1 MKSMK
6 MKYRWPQNHKQKLLI
21 NFTKS
26 YSMGLIS
33 NITIKNIK
41 GFSDRDNSIGVTIK
55 SGKINILVAPNG
67 YGKSSITAAFK
78 SLTNSKIKVEKED
91 IYKENEQLESSLS
104 ITEDGNIYTADQN
117 KNELA
122 NHFKVAVVN
131 SRLVAKATGKNMGTF
146 HSVQGHL
153 GINDFE
159 ITHKIPTNHVILYS
173 IQNIRSTFGK
183 NGKVLPNISS
193 LLVNN
198 AFLSQ
203 LDDIYSDLDKQSA
216 KKRQDNINEI
226 IQIINEL
233 HGTVENII
241 NNFNVRSL
249 DKLKQDSSYNNVVE
263 LIKKYIDDTTEPE
276 LFLYFYQIQK
286 IYLDGKKRVKAKVQ
300 RAKYELFKQA
310 FDNNLAII
318 GKTWKDIHTM
328 EHKGSLVI
336 KMPNATNI
344 SYGQRDVLTL
354 SIELLKIKSEIKEG
368 CKLILIIDE
377 VFDYLDPVNMTI
389 VQYYFSQ
396 LVEEYRHRCTLY
408 PIIMTHL
415 SPIFFNNYTFSPKKM
430 NIVYLPK
437 DHINPNA
444 NVKQLLA
451 KREEET
457 IKDDVAKF
465 LLHYNEGEINKRE
478 QFRQLRLAETWGEG
492 TTFLEHLINEMNK
505 YLRKDVDYDPYSVCI
520 ALRIK
525 IEKIV
530 YEKLPTEEQKEK
542 FIQTHKTKAKL
553 EFAENILGELPDI
566 YFILGIIYN
575 EAGHLKDE
583 NSEKPIVYRLNNIII
598 QKMIGEIFEYKG
610 EDLTI
615 DSIH

>member
-1 MKSMK
+1 
-6 MKYRWPQNHKQKLLI
+6 
-21 NFTKS
+21 
-26 YSMGLIS
+26 MGLIS

-41 GFSDRDNSIGVTIK
+41 GFSDKDNSIDVDIK

-78 SLTNSKIKVEKED
+78 SLTNSRIKVEKED
-91 IYKENEQLESSLS
+91 IHKENEQLDSALS
-104 ITEDGNIYTADQN
+104 ITEDTITYTANKN

-131 SRLVAKATGKNMGTF
+131 SRLVAKATGRNMGAF

-159 ITHKIPTNHVILYS
+159 IIHKIPTNCTILYDPKS
-173 IQNIRSTFGK
+173 LKNDFGK
-183 NGKVLPNISS
+183 NGKILPNISS
-193 LLVNN
+193 LLRDN

-216 KKRQDNINEI
+216 KMRQENINGI
-226 IQIINEL
+226 IQIINAL
-233 HGTVENII
+233 NGTIENIKA
-241 NNFNVRSL
+241 NFEEKSL
-249 DKLKQDSSYNNVVE
+249 SELNKDSSYRNIVE
-263 LIKKYIDDTTEPE
+263 LINRHKNIKGLE

-286 IYLDGKKRVKAKVQ
+286 IYLSDKPMVKAKVQ
-300 RAKYELFKQA
+300 RAKYELFKQS

-318 GKTWKDIHTM
+318 GKTWKNIHTM
-328 EHKGSLVI
+328 EHNRSLVI

-354 SIELLKIKSEIKEG
+354 SIELLKIKSEIKDG

-396 LVEEYRHRCTLY
+396 LVEEYRQKCILY

-415 SPIFFNNYTFSPKKM
+415 SPDYFNNYTFSPRRM
-430 NIVYLPK
+430 NIVYLQK
-437 DHINPNA
+437 DYIQPNV
-444 NVKQLLA
+444 NIKRLLV

-457 IKDDVAKF
+457 IKDDIAKF
-465 LLHYNEGEINKRE
+465 LLHYNKGEINQRA
-478 QFRQLRLAETWGEG
+478 QFRNLGLAETWGEG
-492 TTFLEHLINEMNK
+492 TTFLKHLINEMNK
-505 YLRKDVDYDPYSVCI
+505 YLRKEADYDPYSVCI

-530 YEKLPTEEQKEK
+530 YEKLPTEDQKKE

-575 EAGHLKDE
+575 DTGHLKDE
-583 NSEKPIVYRLNNIII
+583 NSEKPVVYRLNNLII
-598 QKMIGEIFEYKG
+598 QNMISEIFEYQG
-610 EDLTI
+610 VGLTI

>member
-1 MKSMK
+1 
-6 MKYRWPQNHKQKLLI
+6 
-21 NFTKS
+21 
-26 YSMGLIS
+26 MGVIS
-33 NITIKNIK
+33 NITVKNIK
-41 GFSDRDNSIGVTIK
+41 GFSDRDNSIDVSIK

-78 SLTNSKIKVEKED
+78 SLTSSKIKVEKEN
-91 IYKENEQLESSLS
+91 IYEENEQLDSALS
-104 ITEDGNIYTADQN
+104 IIEDTITYTADKN

-122 NHFKVAVVN
+122 NHFKVAVIN
-131 SRLVAKATGKNMGTF
+131 SRLIAKATGKNMGNF

-159 ITHKIPTNHVILYS
+159 IIHKIPTNCTILYEPKS
-173 IQNIRSTFGK
+173 LKNDFGK
-183 NGKVLPNISS
+183 NGKILPNIS
-193 LLVNN
+193 LLLRNN

-216 KKRQDNINEI
+216 KIRQDNINEI
-226 IQIINEL
+226 IEIINGL
-233 HGTVENII
+233 NGTVENITNGLNEI
-241 NNFNVRSL
+241 ALN
-249 DKLKQDSSYNNVVE
+249 KIKQDITYKKVVE
-263 LIKKYIDDTTEPE
+263 LIKNYIDDTTELK

-286 IYLDGKKRVKAKVQ
+286 IYLSEKEMVKAKVK
-300 RAKYELFKQA
+300 RAKYELFKQS
-310 FDNNLAII
+310 FDHNLSII
-318 GKTWKDIHTM
+318 GKTWRDIHTI

-336 KMPNATNI
+336 KMPTATNI

-354 SIELLKIKSEIKEG
+354 SIELLKIKSEIKDG

-396 LVEEYRHRCTLY
+396 LVKEYKDKCTLY

-415 SPIFFNNYTFSPKKM
+415 SPVFFNNYTFSPKRM
-430 NIVYLPK
+430 NIVYLQK
-437 DHINPNA
+437 DYIQPNA
-444 NVKQLLA
+444 NVKKLLA

-457 IKDDVAKF
+457 IKDDVSKF
-465 LLHYNEGEINKRE
+465 LLHYNEGEINQRE
-478 QFRQLRLAETWGEG
+478 QFKQLRLAETWGEG
-492 TTFLEHLINEMNK
+492 TTFLEHLVNEMNK

-530 YEKLPTEEQKEK
+530 YEQLPTNEKKEE
-542 FIQTHKTKAKL
+542 FIQTHMTKEKL
-553 EFAENILGELPDI
+553 EFAESILGELPDT
-566 YFILGIIYN
+566 YFILGVIYN
-575 EAGHLKDE
+575 DAGHLKDE
-583 NSEKPIVYRLNNIII
+583 NSEKPIIYRLNNIII
-598 QKMIGEIFEYKG
+598 QDMISEIFEYQG
-610 EDLTI
+610 VDLTI

>member
-1 MKSMK
+1 MNNWK
-6 MKYRWPQNHKQKLLI
+6 P
-21 NFTKS
+21 
-26 YSMGLIS
+26 
-33 NITIKNIK
+33 
-41 GFSDRDNSIGVTIK
+41 
-55 SGKINILVAPNG
+55 
-67 YGKSSITAAFK
+67 
-78 SLTNSKIKVEKED
+78 
-91 IYKENEQLESSLS
+91 LS

-117 KNELA
+117 KNEFA
-122 NHFKVAVVN
+122 NHFKVAVIN

-159 ITHKIPTNHVILYS
+159 IKHKIPTNCDISYS
-173 IQNIRSTFGK
+173 IKNIRSTFGK

-193 LLVNN
+193 LLENN

-203 LDDIYSDLDKQSA
+203 LDDIYPDLDMQSA

-226 IQIINEL
+226 IKNINEL
-233 HGTVENII
+233 HGTEENII
-241 NNFNVRSL
+241 NNFNVTFL
-249 DKLKQDSSYNNVVE
+249 DKLKQDPSYNNVVE
-263 LIKKYIDDTTEPE
+263 LINKYIDDTTELE

-286 IYLDGKKRVKAKVQ
+286 IYLGDKTKVKTKVQ
-300 RAKYELFKQA
+300 RAKYELFRQA

-368 CKLILIIDE
+368 CKFILIIDE

-396 LVEEYRHRCTLY
+396 LVNELKGKCTLY
-408 PIIMTHL
+408 PILMTHL
-415 SPIFFNNYTFSPKKM
+415 SPDYFNNYTFSSKRM
-430 NIVYLPK
+430 NIIYLQK
-437 DHINPNA
+437 DYIQPNA
-444 NVKQLLA
+444 KVKKLLS
-451 KREEET
+451 KRKEDT
-457 IKDDVAKF
+457 IADDVSKF
-465 LLHYNEGEINKRE
+465 LLHYNEGEINQRENFKR
-478 QFRQLRLAETWGEG
+478 LKLAETWGEG
-492 TTFLEHLINEMNK
+492 TTFLKHLINEMNK
-505 YLRKDVDYDPYSVCI
+505 YLRKDADYDPYSVCI

-530 YEKLPTEEQKEK
+530 YERLPTEDEK
-542 FIQTHKTKAKL
+542 REFIETRGTKLKL
-553 EFAENILGELPDI
+553 EFAEKILGELPDI
-566 YFILGIIYN
+566 YFILGVIYN
-575 EAGHLKDE
+575 DAGHLKDE
-583 NSEKPIVYRLNNIII
+583 NSEKPVVYRLKNLIILD
-598 QKMIGEIFEYKG
+598 MINEIFEYQG
-610 EDLTI
+610 VDLTI

>member
-1 MKSMK
+1 
-6 MKYRWPQNHKQKLLI
+6 
-21 NFTKS
+21 
-26 YSMGLIS
+26 MGLIS
-33 NITIKNIK
+33 KITVKNIK
-41 GFSDRDNSIGVTIK
+41 GFSDRDNSIDVDIK

-78 SLTNSKIKVEKED
+78 SLTKTKIKVEKED
-91 IYKENEQLESSLS
+91 IYKENEQLETSLS

-117 KNELA
+117 KNEFA
-122 NHFKVAVVN
+122 NHFKVAVIN

-159 ITHKIPTNHVILYS
+159 IKHKIPTNCDISYS
-173 IQNIRSTFGK
+173 IKNIRSTFGK

-193 LLVNN
+193 LLENN
-198 AFLSQ
+198 AL
-203 LDDIYSDLDKQSA
+203 LTKLYDIYPDLDMQSA

-226 IQIINEL
+226 IKNINEL
-233 HGTVENII
+233 HGTEENII
-241 NNFNVRSL
+241 NNFNVTFL
-249 DKLKQDSSYNNVVE
+249 DKLKQDPSYNNVVE
-263 LIKKYIDDTTEPE
+263 LINKYIDDTTELE

-286 IYLDGKKRVKAKVQ
+286 IYLGDKTKVKTKVQ
-300 RAKYELFKQA
+300 RAKYELFRQA

-368 CKLILIIDE
+368 CKFILIIDE

-396 LVEEYRHRCTLY
+396 LVNELKGKCTLY
-408 PIIMTHL
+408 PILMTHL
-415 SPIFFNNYTFSPKKM
+415 SPDYFNNYTFSSKRM
-430 NIVYLPK
+430 NIIYLQK
-437 DHINPNA
+437 DYIQPNA
-444 NVKQLLA
+444 KVKKLLS
-451 KREEET
+451 KRKEDT
-457 IKDDVAKF
+457 IADDVSKF
-465 LLHYNEGEINKRE
+465 LLHYNEGEINQRENFKR
-478 QFRQLRLAETWGEG
+478 LKLAETWGEG
-492 TTFLEHLINEMNK
+492 TTFLKHLINEMNK
-505 YLRKDVDYDPYSVCI
+505 YLRKDADYDPYSVCI

-530 YEKLPTEEQKEK
+530 YERLPTEDEK
-542 FIQTHKTKAKL
+542 REFIETRGTKLKL
-553 EFAENILGELPDI
+553 EFAEKILGELPDI
-566 YFILGIIYN
+566 YFILGVIYN
-575 EAGHLKDE
+575 DAGHLKDE
-583 NSEKPIVYRLNNIII
+583 NSEKPVVYRLKNLIILD
-598 QKMIGEIFEYKG
+598 MINEIFEYQG
-610 EDLTI
+610 VDLTI

>member
-1 MKSMK
+1 
-6 MKYRWPQNHKQKLLI
+6 
-21 NFTKS
+21 
-26 YSMGLIS
+26 MGLIS

-41 GFSDRDNSIGVTIK
+41 GFSDKDNSIDVDIK

-78 SLTNSKIKVEKED
+78 SLTNSRIKVEKND
-91 IYKENEQLESSLS
+91 IHKENEQLDSALS
-104 ITEDGNIYTADQN
+104 ITEDTITYTADKN

-131 SRLVAKATGKNMGTF
+131 SRLVAKATSRNMGAF

-159 ITHKIPTNHVILYS
+159 IIHKIPTNCTILYEPKS
-173 IQNIRSTFGK
+173 LKNDFGK
-183 NGKVLPNISS
+183 NGKILPNISS
-193 LLVNN
+193 LLRDN

-216 KKRQDNINEI
+216 KMRQENINGI
-226 IQIINEL
+226 IQIINAL
-233 HGTVENII
+233 NGTIENIKA
-241 NNFNVRSL
+241 NFEEKSL
-249 DKLKQDSSYNNVVE
+249 SELNKDSSYRNIVE
-263 LIKKYIDDTTEPE
+263 LINRHKNIKGLE

-286 IYLDGKKRVKAKVQ
+286 IYLSDKPMVKAKVQ
-300 RAKYELFKQA
+300 RAKYELFKQS

-318 GKTWKDIHTM
+318 GKTWRNIHTM
-328 EHKGSLVI
+328 EHNGSLVI

-396 LVEEYRHRCTLY
+396 LANEYEKRCTLY

-415 SPIFFNNYTFSPKKM
+415 SPTFFNNYTFSPKRM
-430 NIVYLPK
+430 NIIYLQK
-437 DHINPNA
+437 DYIQPNS
-444 NVKQLLA
+444 NVKKLLS
-451 KREEET
+451 KRVEKT
-457 IKDDVAKF
+457 IADDVSKF
-465 LLHYNEGEINKRE
+465 LLHYNEGEINQRE
-478 QFRQLRLAETWGEG
+478 NFKQLRLAETWGEG
-492 TTFLEHLINEMNK
+492 TTFLEHLINEINK
-505 YLRKDVDYDPYSVCI
+505 YLRKEADYDPYSVCI

-530 YEKLPTEEQKEK
+530 YEKLPTEDKKKE

-553 EFAENILGELPDI
+553 EFAENILGELLDI

-575 EAGHLKDE
+575 DAGHLKDE
-583 NSEKPIVYRLNNIII
+583 NSEKPVVYRLNNLII
-598 QKMIGEIFEYKG
+598 QNMISEIFEYQG
-610 EDLTI
+610 VDLTI

>member
-1 MKSMK
+1 
-6 MKYRWPQNHKQKLLI
+6 
-21 NFTKS
+21 
-26 YSMGLIS
+26 MGLIS

-41 GFSDRDNSIGVTIK
+41 GFSDKDNSIDVDIK

-78 SLTNSKIKVEKED
+78 SLTNSRIKVEKKD
-91 IYKENEQLESSLS
+91 IHKENEQLDSALS
-104 ITEDGNIYTADQN
+104 ITEDTITYTADKN

-131 SRLVAKATGKNMGTF
+131 SRLVAKATGRNMGAF

-159 ITHKIPTNHVILYS
+159 IIHKIPTNCTILYDPKS
-173 IQNIRSTFGK
+173 LKNDFGK
-183 NGKVLPNISS
+183 NGKILPNISS
-193 LLVNN
+193 LLRDN

-203 LDDIYSDLDKQSA
+203 LDDIYPDLDKQSA
-216 KKRQDNINEI
+216 KMRQENINGI
-226 IQIINEL
+226 IQIINAL
-233 HGTVENII
+233 NGTVENIKA
-241 NNFNVRSL
+241 NFEEKSL
-249 DKLKQDSSYNNVVE
+249 SELNKDSSYRNIVE
-263 LIKKYIDDTTEPE
+263 LINRHKNIKGLE

-286 IYLDGKKRVKAKVQ
+286 IYLSDKPMVKAKVQ
-300 RAKYELFKQA
+300 RAKYELFKQS

-318 GKTWKDIHTM
+318 GKTWKNIHTM
-328 EHKGSLVI
+328 EHNSSLVI

-396 LVEEYRHRCTLY
+396 LANEYEKRCTLY

-415 SPIFFNNYTFSPKKM
+415 SPTFFNNYTFSPKRM
-430 NIVYLPK
+430 NIIYLQK
-437 DHINPNA
+437 DYIQPNS
-444 NVKQLLA
+444 NVKKLLS
-451 KREEET
+451 KRVEKT
-457 IKDDVAKF
+457 IADDVSKF
-465 LLHYNEGEINKRE
+465 LLHYNEGEINQRE
-478 QFRQLRLAETWGEG
+478 NFKQLRLAETWGEG
-492 TTFLEHLINEMNK
+492 TTFLEHLINEINK
-505 YLRKDVDYDPYSVCI
+505 YLRKEADYDPYSVCI

-530 YEKLPTEEQKEK
+530 YEKLPTEDKKKE

-575 EAGHLKDE
+575 DAGHLKDE
-583 NSEKPIVYRLNNIII
+583 NSEKPVVYRLNNLII
-598 QKMIGEIFEYKG
+598 QNMISEIFEYQG
-610 EDLTI
+610 VDLTI

>member
-1 MKSMK
+1 
-6 MKYRWPQNHKQKLLI
+6 
-21 NFTKS
+21 
-26 YSMGLIS
+26 MGLIS

-41 GFSDRDNSIGVTIK
+41 GFSDKDNSIDVDIK
-55 SGKINILVAPNG
+55 SGKINIFVAPNG

-78 SLTNSKIKVEKED
+78 SLTNSRIKVEKKD
-91 IYKENEQLESSLS
+91 IHKENEQLDSALS
-104 ITEDGNIYTADQN
+104 ITEDTITYTADKN

-131 SRLVAKATGKNMGTF
+131 SRLVAKATGRNMGAF

-159 ITHKIPTNHVILYS
+159 IIHKIPTNCTILYDPKS
-173 IQNIRSTFGK
+173 LKNDFGE
-183 NGKVLPNISS
+183 NGKILPNISS
-193 LLVNN
+193 LLRDN

-216 KKRQDNINEI
+216 KMRQENINGI
-226 IQIINEL
+226 IQIINAL
-233 HGTVENII
+233 NGTIENIKA
-241 NNFNVRSL
+241 NFEEKSL
-249 DKLKQDSSYNNVVE
+249 SELNKDSSYRNIVE
-263 LIKKYIDDTTEPE
+263 LINRHKNIKGLE

-286 IYLDGKKRVKAKVQ
+286 IYLSDKPMVKAKVQ
-300 RAKYELFKQA
+300 RAKYELFKQS

-318 GKTWKDIHTM
+318 GKTWKNIHTM
-328 EHKGSLVI
+328 EHNGSLVI

-354 SIELLKIKSEIKEG
+354 SIELLKIKSEIKDG

-396 LVEEYRHRCTLY
+396 LVEEYRQKCILY

-415 SPIFFNNYTFSPKKM
+415 SPDYFNNYTFSPRRM
-430 NIVYLPK
+430 NIVYLQK
-437 DHINPNA
+437 DYIQPNV
-444 NVKQLLA
+444 NIKRLLV

-457 IKDDVAKF
+457 IKDDIAKF
-465 LLHYNEGEINKRE
+465 LLHYNKGEINQRA
-478 QFRQLRLAETWGEG
+478 QFRNLGLAETWGEG

-505 YLRKDVDYDPYSVCI
+505 YLRKEANYDPYSVCI

-525 IEKIV
+525 IKKIV
-530 YEKLPTEEQKEK
+530 YEKLPTEDKKKE

-575 EAGHLKDE
+575 DAGHLKDE
-583 NSEKPIVYRLNNIII
+583 NSEKPVVYRLNNLII
-598 QKMIGEIFEYKG
+598 QNMISEIFEYQG
-610 EDLTI
+610 VGLTI

>member
-1 MKSMK
+1 
-6 MKYRWPQNHKQKLLI
+6 
-21 NFTKS
+21 
-26 YSMGLIS
+26 MGLIS

-41 GFSDRDNSIGVTIK
+41 GFSDKDNSIDVDIK

-78 SLTNSKIKVEKED
+78 SLTNSRIKVEKKD
-91 IYKENEQLESSLS
+91 IHKENEQLDSALS
-104 ITEDGNIYTADQN
+104 ITEDTITYTADKN

-131 SRLVAKATGKNMGTF
+131 SRLVAKATGRNMGAF

-159 ITHKIPTNHVILYS
+159 IIHKIPTNCTILYDPKS
-173 IQNIRSTFGK
+173 LKNDFGE
-183 NGKVLPNISS
+183 NGKILPNISS
-193 LLVNN
+193 LLRDN

-216 KKRQDNINEI
+216 KMRQENINGI
-226 IQIINEL
+226 IQIINAL
-233 HGTVENII
+233 NGTIENIKA
-241 NNFNVRSL
+241 NFEEKSL
-249 DKLKQDSSYNNVVE
+249 SELNKDSSYRNIVE
-263 LIKKYIDDTTEPE
+263 LINRHKNIKGLE

-286 IYLDGKKRVKAKVQ
+286 IYLSDKPMVKAKVQ
-300 RAKYELFKQA
+300 RAKYELFKQS

-318 GKTWKDIHTM
+318 GKTWKNIHTM
-328 EHKGSLVI
+328 EHNGSLVI

-354 SIELLKIKSEIKEG
+354 SIELLKIKSEIKDG

-396 LVEEYRHRCTLY
+396 LVEEYRQKCILY

-415 SPIFFNNYTFSPKKM
+415 SPDYFNNYTFSPRRM
-430 NIVYLPK
+430 NIVYLQK
-437 DHINPNA
+437 DYIQPNV
-444 NVKQLLA
+444 NIKRLLV

-457 IKDDVAKF
+457 IKDDIAKF
-465 LLHYNEGEINKRE
+465 LLHYNKGEINQRA
-478 QFRQLRLAETWGEG
+478 QFRNLGLAETWGEG

-505 YLRKDVDYDPYSVCI
+505 YLRKEAVYDPYSVCI
-520 ALRIK
+520 ALRLK

-530 YEKLPTEEQKEK
+530 YEKLPTEDKKKE

-575 EAGHLKDE
+575 DAGHLKDE
-583 NSEKPIVYRLNNIII
+583 NSEKPVVYRLNNLII
-598 QKMIGEIFEYKG
+598 QNMISEIFEYQG
-610 EDLTI
+610 VGLTI

>member
-1 MKSMK
+1 
-6 MKYRWPQNHKQKLLI
+6 
-21 NFTKS
+21 
-26 YSMGLIS
+26 MGLIS
-33 NITIKNIK
+33 KITVKNIK
-41 GFSDRDNSIGVTIK
+41 GFSDRDNSIDVDIK

-78 SLTNSKIKVEKED
+78 SLTKTKIKVEKED
-91 IYKENEQLESSLS
+91 IYKENEQLETSLS

-117 KNELA
+117 KNEFA
-122 NHFKVAVVN
+122 NHFKVAVIN

-159 ITHKIPTNHVILYS
+159 IKHKIPTNCDISYS
-173 IQNIRSTFGK
+173 IKNIRSTFGE

-193 LLVNN
+193 LLENN

-203 LDDIYSDLDKQSA
+203 LDDIYPDLDMQSA

-226 IQIINEL
+226 IKNINEL
-233 HGTVENII
+233 HGTEENII
-241 NNFNVRSL
+241 NNFNVTFL
-249 DKLKQDSSYNNVVE
+249 DKLKQDPSYNNVVE
-263 LIKKYIDDTTEPE
+263 LINKYIDDTTELE

-286 IYLDGKKRVKAKVQ
+286 IYLGDKTKVKTKVQ
-300 RAKYELFKQA
+300 RAKYELFRQA

-368 CKLILIIDE
+368 CKFILIIDE

-396 LVEEYRHRCTLY
+396 LVNELKGKCTLY
-408 PIIMTHL
+408 PILMTHL
-415 SPIFFNNYTFSPKKM
+415 SPDYFNNYTFSSKRM
-430 NIVYLPK
+430 NIIYLQK
-437 DHINPNA
+437 DYIQPNA
-444 NVKQLLA
+444 KVKKLLS
-451 KREEET
+451 KRKEDT
-457 IKDDVAKF
+457 IADDVSKF
-465 LLHYNEGEINKRE
+465 LLHYNEGEINQRENFKR
-478 QFRQLRLAETWGEG
+478 LKLAETWGEG
-492 TTFLEHLINEMNK
+492 TTFLKHLINEMNK
-505 YLRKDVDYDPYSVCI
+505 YLRKDADYDPYSVCI

-530 YEKLPTEEQKEK
+530 YERLPTEDEK
-542 FIQTHKTKAKL
+542 REFIETRGTKLKL
-553 EFAENILGELPDI
+553 EFAEKILGELPDI
-566 YFILGIIYN
+566 YFILGVIYN
-575 EAGHLKDE
+575 DAGHLKDE
-583 NSEKPIVYRLNNIII
+583 NSEKPVVYRLKNLIILE
-598 QKMIGEIFEYKG
+598 MINEIFEYQG
-610 EDLTI
+610 VDLTI

>member
-1 MKSMK
+1 
-6 MKYRWPQNHKQKLLI
+6 
-21 NFTKS
+21 
-26 YSMGLIS
+26 MGLIS

-41 GFSDRDNSIGVTIK
+41 GFSDKDNSIDVDIK

-78 SLTNSKIKVEKED
+78 SLTNSRIKIEKED
-91 IYKENEQLESSLS
+91 IHKENEQLDSALS
-104 ITEDGNIYTADQN
+104 ITEDTITYTADKN

-131 SRLVAKATGKNMGTF
+131 SRLVAKATGRNMGAF

-159 ITHKIPTNHVILYS
+159 IKHKIPTNCDISYS
-173 IQNIRSTFGK
+173 IKNIRSTFGE

-193 LLVNN
+193 LLENN

-203 LDDIYSDLDKQSA
+203 LDDIYPDLDMQSA
-216 KKRQDNINEI
+216 KMRQDNINEI
-226 IQIINEL
+226 IKNINEL
-233 HGTVENII
+233 HGTEEYII
-241 NNFNVRSL
+241 NNFNVTSL
-249 DKLKQDSSYNNVVE
+249 DKLKQDPSYNNVVE
-263 LIKKYIDDTTEPE
+263 LINKYIDDTTELE

-286 IYLDGKKRVKAKVQ
+286 IYLGDKTKVKTKVQ
-300 RAKYELFKQA
+300 RAKYELFRQA

-368 CKLILIIDE
+368 CKFILIIDE

-396 LVEEYRHRCTLY
+396 LVNELKGKCTLY
-408 PIIMTHL
+408 PILMTHL
-415 SPIFFNNYTFSPKKM
+415 SPDYFNNYTFSSKRM
-430 NIVYLPK
+430 NIIYLQK
-437 DHINPNA
+437 DYIQPNA
-444 NVKQLLA
+444 KVKKLLS
-451 KREEET
+451 KRGEDT
-457 IKDDVAKF
+457 IAADVSKF
-465 LLHYNEGEINKRE
+465 LLHYNEGEINQRE
-478 QFRQLRLAETWGEG
+478 NFKQLRLAETWGEG
-492 TTFLEHLINEMNK
+492 TTFLEHLINEINK
-505 YLRKDVDYDPYSVCI
+505 YLRKEADYDPYSVCI

-530 YEKLPTEEQKEK
+530 YEKLPTEDKKKE

-575 EAGHLKDE
+575 DAGHLKDE
-583 NSEKPIVYRLNNIII
+583 NSEKPVVYRLNNLII
-598 QKMIGEIFEYKG
+598 QNMISEIFEYQG
-610 EDLTI
+610 VDLTI

>member
-1 MKSMK
+1 
-6 MKYRWPQNHKQKLLI
+6 
-21 NFTKS
+21 
-26 YSMGLIS
+26 MGVIS
-33 NITIKNIK
+33 NITVKNIK
-41 GFSDRDNSIGVTIK
+41 GFSDRDNSIDVDIK

-78 SLTNSKIKVEKED
+78 SLTRTKIKVEKED
-91 IYKENEQLESSLS
+91 IYKENEQLETSLS
-104 ITEDGNIYTADQN
+104 ITEDGNTYTADQN

-122 NHFKVAVVN
+122 NHFKVVVVK
-131 SRLVAKATGKNMGTF
+131 SRLVAKAIGRNMGTF
-146 HSVQGHL
+146 HPVQGYL

-159 ITHKIPTNHVILYS
+159 IIHKIPTNCVILYS
-173 IQNIRSTFGK
+173 IQNIRSSFGK

-203 LDDIYSDLDKQSA
+203 LDDIYSDLDRLSA
-216 KKRQDNINEI
+216 KNRQDNINEI

-241 NNFNVRSL
+241 NIFNIRSL
-249 DKLKQDSSYNNVVE
+249 DKLKQDSSYSNVVE
-263 LIKKYIDDTTEPE
+263 LIKKHIDDTTEPK

-286 IYLDGKKRVKAKVQ
+286 IYLGDKKMVKAKVQ

-310 FDNNLAII
+310 FDNNLTII

-328 EHKGSLVI
+328 EHKGSLII

-354 SIELLKIKSEIKEG
+354 SIELLKIKSEIKDG

-396 LVEEYRHRCTLY
+396 LVEEYRQKCILY

-415 SPIFFNNYTFSPKKM
+415 SPVFFNNYTFSPKRM
-430 NIVYLPK
+430 NIIYLQK
-437 DHINPNA
+437 DYIQPNA
-444 NVKQLLA
+444 NVKRLLS
-451 KREEET
+451 KRVEKT
-457 IKDDVAKF
+457 IADDVSKF
-465 LLHYNEGEINKRE
+465 LLHYNEGEINQRE
-478 QFRQLRLAETWGEG
+478 NFKLLRLAETWGEG
-492 TTFLEHLINEMNK
+492 TTFLEHLINEVNK
-505 YLRKDVDYDPYSVCI
+505 YLRKEADYDPYSVCI
-520 ALRIK
+520 ALRIR
-525 IEKIV
+525 IEKRV
-530 YEKLPTEEQKEK
+530 YEKLPTEDKKRE

-566 YFILGIIYN
+566 YFILGVIYN
-575 EAGHLKDE
+575 DAGHLKDE
-583 NSEKPIVYRLNNIII
+583 NSEKPVVYRLNNLII
-598 QKMIGEIFEYKG
+598 QNMISEIFEYRG

>member
-1 MKSMK
+1 
-6 MKYRWPQNHKQKLLI
+6 
-21 NFTKS
+21 
-26 YSMGLIS
+26 MGLIS

-41 GFSDRDNSIGVTIK
+41 GFSDKDNSIDVDIK

-78 SLTNSKIKVEKED
+78 SLTNSRIKVEKED
-91 IYKENEQLESSLS
+91 IHKENEQLDSALS
-104 ITEDGNIYTADQN
+104 IIEDTITYTADKN

-131 SRLVAKATGKNMGTF
+131 SRLVAKATGRNMGAF

-159 ITHKIPTNHVILYS
+159 IIHKIPTNCTILYDPKS
-173 IQNIRSTFGK
+173 LKNDFGE
-183 NGKVLPNISS
+183 NGKILPNISS
-193 LLVNN
+193 LLRDN

-216 KKRQDNINEI
+216 KMRQENINGI
-226 IQIINEL
+226 IQIINAL
-233 HGTVENII
+233 NGTVENIKA
-241 NNFNVRSL
+241 NFEEKSL
-249 DKLKQDSSYNNVVE
+249 SELNKDSSYRNIVE
-263 LIKKYIDDTTEPE
+263 LINRHKNIKGLE

-286 IYLDGKKRVKAKVQ
+286 IYLSDKPMVKAKVQ
-300 RAKYELFKQA
+300 RAKYELFKQS

-318 GKTWKDIHTM
+318 GKTWKNIHTM
-328 EHKGSLVI
+328 EHNGSLVI

-354 SIELLKIKSEIKEG
+354 SIELLKIKSEIKDG

-396 LVEEYRHRCTLY
+396 LVEEYRQKCILY

-415 SPIFFNNYTFSPKKM
+415 SPNYFNNYTFSPRRM
-430 NIVYLPK
+430 NIVYLQK
-437 DHINPNA
+437 DYIQPNV
-444 NVKQLLA
+444 NIKRLLV

-457 IKDDVAKF
+457 IKDDIAKF
-465 LLHYNEGEINKRE
+465 LLHYNKGEINQRA
-478 QFRQLRLAETWGEG
+478 QFRNLGLAETWGDG
-492 TTFLEHLINEMNK
+492 TTFLKHLINEMNK
-505 YLRKDVDYDPYSVCI
+505 YLRKEADYDPYSVCI

-530 YEKLPTEEQKEK
+530 YEKLPTEDKKKE

-575 EAGHLKDE
+575 DAGHLKDE
-583 NSEKPIVYRLNNIII
+583 NSEKPVVYRLNNLII
-598 QKMIGEIFEYKG
+598 QKMISEIFEYQG
-610 EDLTI
+610 VDLTI

>member
-1 MKSMK
+1 
-6 MKYRWPQNHKQKLLI
+6 
-21 NFTKS
+21 
-26 YSMGLIS
+26 MGLIS

-41 GFSDRDNSIGVTIK
+41 GFSDKDNSIDVDIK

-78 SLTNSKIKVEKED
+78 SLTNSRIKVEKKD
-91 IYKENEQLESSLS
+91 IHKENEQLDSALS
-104 ITEDGNIYTADQN
+104 ITEDTITYTADKN

-131 SRLVAKATGKNMGTF
+131 SRLVAKATGRNMGAF

-159 ITHKIPTNHVILYS
+159 IIHKIPTNCTILYDPK
-173 IQNIRSTFGK
+173 NLKNDFGK
-183 NGKVLPNISS
+183 NGKILPNISS
-193 LLVNN
+193 LLRDN

-216 KKRQDNINEI
+216 NMRQKNIKGI
-226 IQIINEL
+226 IQIINKQN
-233 HGTVENII
+233 GTVENIKA
-241 NNFNVRSL
+241 NFEEKSL
-249 DKLKQDSSYNNVVE
+249 SELNKDSSYRNIVE
-263 LIKKYIDDTTEPE
+263 LINRHKNIKGLE

-286 IYLDGKKRVKAKVQ
+286 IYLSDKPMVKAKVQ
-300 RAKYELFKQA
+300 RAKYELFKQS

-318 GKTWKDIHTM
+318 GKTWKNIHTM
-328 EHKGSLVI
+328 EHNGSLVI

-396 LVEEYRHRCTLY
+396 LVNEYEKRCTLY
-408 PIIMTHL
+408 LIIMTHL
-415 SPIFFNNYTFSPKKM
+415 SPTFFNNYTFSPKRM
-430 NIVYLPK
+430 NIIYLQK
-437 DHINPNA
+437 DYIQPNS
-444 NVKQLLA
+444 NVKKLLS
-451 KREEET
+451 KRVEKT
-457 IKDDVAKF
+457 IADDVSKF
-465 LLHYNEGEINKRE
+465 LLHYNEGEINQRE
-478 QFRQLRLAETWGEG
+478 NFKQLRLAETWGEG
-492 TTFLEHLINEMNK
+492 TTFLEHLINEINK
-505 YLRKDVDYDPYSVCI
+505 YLRKEADYDPYSVCI

-530 YEKLPTEEQKEK
+530 YEKLPTEDKKKE

-575 EAGHLKDE
+575 DAGHLKDE
-583 NSEKPIVYRLNNIII
+583 NSEKPVVYRLNNLII
-598 QKMIGEIFEYKG
+598 QNMISEIFEYQG
-610 EDLTI
+610 VDLTI

>member
-1 MKSMK
+1 
-6 MKYRWPQNHKQKLLI
+6 
-21 NFTKS
+21 
-26 YSMGLIS
+26 MGLIS
-33 NITIKNIK
+33 KITVKNIK
-41 GFSDRDNSIGVTIK
+41 GFSDRDNSIDVDIK

-78 SLTNSKIKVEKED
+78 SLTKTKIKVEKED
-91 IYKENEQLESSLS
+91 IYKENEQLETSLS

-117 KNELA
+117 KNEFA
-122 NHFKVAVVN
+122 NHFKVAVIN

-159 ITHKIPTNHVILYS
+159 IKHKIPTNCDISYS
-173 IQNIRSTFGK
+173 IKNIRSTFGK

-193 LLVNN
+193 LLENN

-203 LDDIYSDLDKQSA
+203 LDDIYPDLDMQSA

-226 IQIINEL
+226 IKNINEL
-233 HGTVENII
+233 HGTEENII
-241 NNFNVRSL
+241 NNFNVTFL
-249 DKLKQDSSYNNVVE
+249 DKLKQDPSYNNVVE
-263 LIKKYIDDTTEPE
+263 LINKYIDDTTELE

-286 IYLDGKKRVKAKVQ
+286 IYLGDKTKVKTKVQ
-300 RAKYELFKQA
+300 RAKYELFRQA

-368 CKLILIIDE
+368 CKFILIIDE

-396 LVEEYRHRCTLY
+396 LVNELKGKCTLY
-408 PIIMTHL
+408 PILMTHL
-415 SPIFFNNYTFSPKKM
+415 SPDYFNNYTFSSKRM
-430 NIVYLPK
+430 NIIYLQK
-437 DHINPNA
+437 DYIQPNA
-444 NVKQLLA
+444 KVKKLLS
-451 KREEET
+451 KRKEDT
-457 IKDDVAKF
+457 IADDVSKF
-465 LLHYNEGEINKRE
+465 LLHYNEGEINQRENFKR
-478 QFRQLRLAETWGEG
+478 LKLAETWGEG
-492 TTFLEHLINEMNK
+492 TTFLKHLINEMNK
-505 YLRKDVDYDPYSVCI
+505 YLRKDADYDPYSVCI

-530 YEKLPTEEQKEK
+530 YERLPTEDEK
-542 FIQTHKTKAKL
+542 REFIETRGTKLKL
-553 EFAENILGELPDI
+553 EFAEKILGELPDI
-566 YFILGIIYN
+566 YFILGVIYN
-575 EAGHLKDE
+575 DAGHLKDE
-583 NSEKPIVYRLNNIII
+583 NSEKPVVYRLNNLII
-598 QKMIGEIFEYKG
+598 QNMISEIFEYQG
-610 EDLTI
+610 VDLTI

>member
-1 MKSMK
+1 
-6 MKYRWPQNHKQKLLI
+6 
-21 NFTKS
+21 
-26 YSMGLIS
+26 MGLIS

-41 GFSDRDNSIGVTIK
+41 GFSDKDNSIDVDIK

-78 SLTNSKIKVEKED
+78 SLTNSRIKVEKED
-91 IYKENEQLESSLS
+91 IHKENEQLDSALS
-104 ITEDGNIYTADQN
+104 ITEDTITYTADKN

-131 SRLVAKATGKNMGTF
+131 SRLVAKATGRNMGAF

-159 ITHKIPTNHVILYS
+159 IIHKIPTNCTILYDPKS
-173 IQNIRSTFGK
+173 LKNDFGE
-183 NGKVLPNISS
+183 NGKILPNISS
-193 LLVNN
+193 LLRDN

-216 KKRQDNINEI
+216 KMRQENINGI
-226 IQIINEL
+226 IQIINAL
-233 HGTVENII
+233 NGTVENIKA
-241 NNFNVRSL
+241 NFEEKSL
-249 DKLKQDSSYNNVVE
+249 SELNKDSSYRNIVE
-263 LIKKYIDDTTEPE
+263 LINRHKNIKGLE

-286 IYLDGKKRVKAKVQ
+286 IYLSDKPMVKAKVQ
-300 RAKYELFKQA
+300 RAKYELFKQS

-318 GKTWKDIHTM
+318 GKTWKNIHTM
-328 EHKGSLVI
+328 EHNGSLVI

-354 SIELLKIKSEIKEG
+354 SIELLKIKSEIKDG

-396 LVEEYRHRCTLY
+396 LVEEYRQKCILY

-415 SPIFFNNYTFSPKKM
+415 SPDYFNNYTFSPRRM
-430 NIVYLPK
+430 NIVYLQK
-437 DHINPNA
+437 DYIQPNV
-444 NVKQLLA
+444 NIKRLLV

-457 IKDDVAKF
+457 IKDDIAKF
-465 LLHYNEGEINKRE
+465 LLHYNKGEINQRA
-478 QFRQLRLAETWGEG
+478 QFRNLGLAETWGEG

-505 YLRKDVDYDPYSVCI
+505 YLRKEADYDPYSVCI

-530 YEKLPTEEQKEK
+530 YEKLPTEDKKKE
-542 FIQTHKTKAKL
+542 FVQTHKTKAKL

-575 EAGHLKDE
+575 DAGHLKDE
-583 NSEKPIVYRLNNIII
+583 NSEKPVVYRLNNLII
-598 QKMIGEIFEYKG
+598 QKMISEIFEYQG
-610 EDLTI
+610 VDLTI

>member
-1 MKSMK
+1 
-6 MKYRWPQNHKQKLLI
+6 
-21 NFTKS
+21 
-26 YSMGLIS
+26 MGLIS

-41 GFSDRDNSIGVTIK
+41 GFSDKDNSIDVDIK

-78 SLTNSKIKVEKED
+78 SLTNSRIKVEKKD
-91 IYKENEQLESSLS
+91 IHKENEQLDSALS
-104 ITEDGNIYTADQN
+104 IAEDTITYTADKN
-117 KNELA
+117 ENELA

-131 SRLVAKATGKNMGTF
+131 SRLVAKATGRNMGAF

-159 ITHKIPTNHVILYS
+159 IIHKIPTNCTILYDPKS
-173 IQNIRSTFGK
+173 LKNHFGK
-183 NGKVLPNISS
+183 NGKILPNISS
-193 LLVNN
+193 LLRDN

-216 KKRQDNINEI
+216 KMRQENINGI
-226 IQIINEL
+226 IQIINAL
-233 HGTVENII
+233 NGTIENIKA
-241 NNFNVRSL
+241 NFEEKSL
-249 DKLKQDSSYNNVVE
+249 SELNKDSSYRNIVE
-263 LIKKYIDDTTEPE
+263 LINRHKNIKGLE

-286 IYLDGKKRVKAKVQ
+286 IYLSDKPMVKAKVQ
-300 RAKYELFKQA
+300 RAKYELFKQS

-318 GKTWKDIHTM
+318 GKTWKNIHTM
-328 EHKGSLVI
+328 EHNRSLVI

-354 SIELLKIKSEIKEG
+354 SIELLKIKSEIKDG

-396 LVEEYRHRCTLY
+396 LVNEFKDKCTLY

-415 SPIFFNNYTFSPKKM
+415 SPDFFNNYTFSPKRM
-430 NIVYLPK
+430 NIIYLQK
-437 DHINPNA
+437 DYIQPNA

-465 LLHYNEGEINKRE
+465 LLHYNEGEINQRA
-478 QFRQLRLAETWGEG
+478 QFRNLGLAETWGEG
-492 TTFLEHLINEMNK
+492 TTFLKHLINEMNK
-505 YLRKDVDYDPYSVCI
+505 YLRKEADYDPYSVCI

-530 YEKLPTEEQKEK
+530 YEKLPTEDQKKE

-566 YFILGIIYN
+566 YFILGVIYN
-575 EAGHLKDE
+575 DAGHLKDE
-583 NSEKPIVYRLNNIII
+583 NSEKPVVYRLKNLIILD
-598 QKMIGEIFEYKG
+598 MISEIFEYKG

>member
-1 MKSMK
+1 
-6 MKYRWPQNHKQKLLI
+6 
-21 NFTKS
+21 
-26 YSMGLIS
+26 MGLIS
-33 NITIKNIK
+33 KITVKNIK
-41 GFSDRDNSIGVTIK
+41 GFSDRDNSIDVDIK

-78 SLTNSKIKVEKED
+78 SLTKTKIKVEKED
-91 IYKENEQLESSLS
+91 IYKENEQLDSALS
-104 ITEDGNIYTADQN
+104 ITEDTITYTADKN

-131 SRLVAKATGKNMGTF
+131 SRLVAKATSRNMGAF

-159 ITHKIPTNHVILYS
+159 IIHKIPTNCTILYDPKS
-173 IQNIRSTFGK
+173 LKNDFGK
-183 NGKVLPNISS
+183 NGKILPNISS
-193 LLVNN
+193 LLRDN

-216 KKRQDNINEI
+216 KMRQENINGI
-226 IQIINEL
+226 IQIINAL
-233 HGTVENII
+233 NGTIENIKA
-241 NNFNVRSL
+241 NFEEKSL
-249 DKLKQDSSYNNVVE
+249 SELNKDSSYRNIVE
-263 LIKKYIDDTTEPE
+263 LINRHKNIKGLE

-286 IYLDGKKRVKAKVQ
+286 IYLSDKPMVKAKVQ
-300 RAKYELFKQA
+300 RAKYELFKQS

-318 GKTWKDIHTM
+318 GKTWKNIHTM
-328 EHKGSLVI
+328 EHNGSLVI

-354 SIELLKIKSEIKEG
+354 SIELLKIKSEIKDG

-377 VFDYLDPVNMTI
+377 VFDYLDPVTMTI

-396 LVEEYRHRCTLY
+396 LVEEYRQKCILY

-415 SPIFFNNYTFSPKKM
+415 SPDYFNNYTFSPRRM
-430 NIVYLPK
+430 NIVYLQK
-437 DHINPNA
+437 DYIQPNV
-444 NVKQLLA
+444 NIKRLLV

-457 IKDDVAKF
+457 IKDDIAKF
-465 LLHYNEGEINKRE
+465 LLHYNKGEINQRA
-478 QFRQLRLAETWGEG
+478 QFRNLGLAETWGEG

-505 YLRKDVDYDPYSVCI
+505 YLRKEADYDPYSVCI

-530 YEKLPTEEQKEK
+530 YEKLPTEDKKKE

-575 EAGHLKDE
+575 DAGHLKDE
-583 NSEKPIVYRLNNIII
+583 NSEKPVVYRLNNLII
-598 QKMIGEIFEYKG
+598 QNMISEIFEYQG
-610 EDLTI
+610 VGLTI

>member
-1 MKSMK
+1 
-6 MKYRWPQNHKQKLLI
+6 
-21 NFTKS
+21 
-26 YSMGLIS
+26 MGLIS

-41 GFSDRDNSIGVTIK
+41 GFSDKDNSIDVDIK

-78 SLTNSKIKVEKED
+78 SLTNSRIKVEKED
-91 IYKENEQLESSLS
+91 IHKENEQLDSALS
-104 ITEDGNIYTADQN
+104 ITEDTITYTADKN

-131 SRLVAKATGKNMGTF
+131 SRLVAKATGRNMGAF

-159 ITHKIPTNHVILYS
+159 IIHKIPTNCTILYDPKS
-173 IQNIRSTFGK
+173 LKNDFGE
-183 NGKVLPNISS
+183 NGKILPNISS
-193 LLVNN
+193 LLRDN

-216 KKRQDNINEI
+216 KMRQENINGI
-226 IQIINEL
+226 IQIINAL
-233 HGTVENII
+233 NGTVENIKA
-241 NNFNVRSL
+241 NFEEKSL
-249 DKLKQDSSYNNVVE
+249 SELNKDSSYRNIVE
-263 LIKKYIDDTTEPE
+263 LINRHKNIKGLE

-286 IYLDGKKRVKAKVQ
+286 IYLSDKPMVKAKVQ
-300 RAKYELFKQA
+300 RAKYELFKQS

-318 GKTWKDIHTM
+318 GKTWKNIHTM
-328 EHKGSLVI
+328 EHNGSLVI

-354 SIELLKIKSEIKEG
+354 SIELLKIKSEIKDG

-396 LVEEYRHRCTLY
+396 LVEEYRQKCILY

-415 SPIFFNNYTFSPKKM
+415 SPDYFNNYTFSPRRM
-430 NIVYLPK
+430 NIVYLQK
-437 DHINPNA
+437 DYIQPNV
-444 NVKQLLA
+444 NIKRLLV

-457 IKDDVAKF
+457 IKDDIAKF
-465 LLHYNEGEINKRE
+465 LLHYNKGEINQRA
-478 QFRQLRLAETWGEG
+478 QFRNLGLAETWGEG

-505 YLRKDVDYDPYSVCI
+505 YLRKEADYDPYSVCI

-530 YEKLPTEEQKEK
+530 YEKLPTEDKKKE
-542 FIQTHKTKAKL
+542 FVQTHKTKAKL

-575 EAGHLKDE
+575 DAGHLKDE
-583 NSEKPIVYRLNNIII
+583 NSEKPVVYRLNNLII
-598 QKMIGEIFEYKG
+598 QNMISEIFEYQG
-610 EDLTI
+610 VDLTI

>member
-1 MKSMK
+1 
-6 MKYRWPQNHKQKLLI
+6 
-21 NFTKS
+21 
-26 YSMGLIS
+26 MGVIS
-33 NITIKNIK
+33 NITVKNIK
-41 GFSDRDNSIGVTIK
+41 GFSDRDNSIDVSIK

-78 SLTNSKIKVEKED
+78 SLTSSKIKVEKEN
-91 IYKENEQLESSLS
+91 IYEENEQLDSALS
-104 ITEDGNIYTADQN
+104 IIEDTITYTADKN

-122 NHFKVAVVN
+122 NHFKVAVIN
-131 SRLVAKATGKNMGTF
+131 SRLIAKATGKNMGNF

-159 ITHKIPTNHVILYS
+159 IIHKIPTNCTILYDPKS
-173 IQNIRSTFGK
+173 LKNDFGK
-183 NGKVLPNISS
+183 NGKILPNIS
-193 LLVNN
+193 LLLRNN

-216 KKRQDNINEI
+216 KIRQDNINEI
-226 IQIINEL
+226 IEIINGL
-233 HGTVENII
+233 NGTVENITNGLNEI
-241 NNFNVRSL
+241 ALN
-249 DKLKQDSSYNNVVE
+249 KIKQDITYKKVVE
-263 LIKKYIDDTTEPE
+263 LIKNYIDDTTELK

-286 IYLDGKKRVKAKVQ
+286 IYLSEKEMVKAKVK
-300 RAKYELFKQA
+300 RAKYELFKQS
-310 FDNNLAII
+310 FDHNLSII
-318 GKTWKDIHTM
+318 GKTWRDIHTI

-336 KMPNATNI
+336 KMPTATNI

-354 SIELLKIKSEIKEG
+354 SIELLKIKSEIKDG

-396 LVEEYRHRCTLY
+396 LVKEYKDKCTLY

-415 SPIFFNNYTFSPKKM
+415 SPVFFNNYTFSPKRM
-430 NIVYLPK
+430 NIVYLQK
-437 DHINPNA
+437 DYIQPNA
-444 NVKQLLA
+444 NVKKLLA

-457 IKDDVAKF
+457 IKDDVSKF
-465 LLHYNEGEINKRE
+465 LLHYNEGEINQRE
-478 QFRQLRLAETWGEG
+478 QFKQLRLAETWGEG
-492 TTFLEHLINEMNK
+492 TTFLEHLVNEMNK

-530 YEKLPTEEQKEK
+530 YEQLPTNEKKEE
-542 FIQTHKTKAKL
+542 FIQTHMTKEKL
-553 EFAENILGELPDI
+553 EFAESILGELPDT
-566 YFILGIIYN
+566 YFILGVIYN
-575 EAGHLKDE
+575 DAGHLKDE
-583 NSEKPIVYRLNNIII
+583 NSEKPIIYRLNNIII
-598 QKMIGEIFEYKG
+598 QDMISEIFEYQG
-610 EDLTI
+610 VDLTI

>member
-1 MKSMK
+1 
-6 MKYRWPQNHKQKLLI
+6 
-21 NFTKS
+21 
-26 YSMGLIS
+26 MGLIS
-33 NITIKNIK
+33 KITVKNIK
-41 GFSDRDNSIGVTIK
+41 GFSDRDNSIDVDIK

-78 SLTNSKIKVEKED
+78 SLTKTKIKVEKED
-91 IYKENEQLESSLS
+91 IYKENEQLDSALS
-104 ITEDGNIYTADQN
+104 ITEDTITYTADKN

-131 SRLVAKATGKNMGTF
+131 SRLVAKATSRNMGAF

-159 ITHKIPTNHVILYS
+159 IIHKIPTNCTILYDPKS
-173 IQNIRSTFGK
+173 LKHDFGK
-183 NGKVLPNISS
+183 NGKILPNISS
-193 LLVNN
+193 LLRDN

-216 KKRQDNINEI
+216 KMRQENINGI
-226 IQIINEL
+226 IQIINAL
-233 HGTVENII
+233 NGTIENIKA
-241 NNFNVRSL
+241 NFEEKSL
-249 DKLKQDSSYNNVVE
+249 SELNKDSSYRNIVE
-263 LIKKYIDDTTEPE
+263 LINRHKNIKGLE

-286 IYLDGKKRVKAKVQ
+286 IYLSDKPMVKAKVQ
-300 RAKYELFKQA
+300 RAKYELFKQS

-318 GKTWKDIHTM
+318 GKTWKNIHTM
-328 EHKGSLVI
+328 EHNGSLVI

-354 SIELLKIKSEIKEG
+354 SIELLKIKSEIKDG

-396 LVEEYRHRCTLY
+396 LVEEYRQKCILY

-415 SPIFFNNYTFSPKKM
+415 SPDYFNNYTFSPRRM
-430 NIVYLPK
+430 NIVYLQK
-437 DHINPNA
+437 DYIQPNV
-444 NVKQLLA
+444 NIKRLLV

-457 IKDDVAKF
+457 IKDDIAKF
-465 LLHYNEGEINKRE
+465 LLHYNKGEINQRA
-478 QFRQLRLAETWGEG
+478 QFRNLGLAETWGEG

-505 YLRKDVDYDPYSVCI
+505 YLRKEADYDPYSVCI

-530 YEKLPTEEQKEK
+530 YEKLPTEDKKKE

-575 EAGHLKDE
+575 DAGHLKDE
-583 NSEKPIVYRLNNIII
+583 NSEKPVVYRLNNLII
-598 QKMIGEIFEYKG
+598 QNMISEIFEYQG
-610 EDLTI
+610 VGLTI

>member
-1 MKSMK
+1 
-6 MKYRWPQNHKQKLLI
+6 
-21 NFTKS
+21 
-26 YSMGLIS
+26 MGLIS

-41 GFSDRDNSIGVTIK
+41 GFSDKDNSIDVDIK

-78 SLTNSKIKVEKED
+78 SLTNSRIKVEKKD
-91 IYKENEQLESSLS
+91 IHKENEQLDSALS
-104 ITEDGNIYTADQN
+104 ITEDTITYTADKN

-131 SRLVAKATGKNMGTF
+131 SRLVAKATSRNMGAF

-159 ITHKIPTNHVILYS
+159 IIHKIPTNCTILYDPKS
-173 IQNIRSTFGK
+173 LKNDFGK
-183 NGKVLPNISS
+183 NGKILPNISS
-193 LLVNN
+193 LLRDN

-216 KKRQDNINEI
+216 KMRQENINGI
-226 IQIINEL
+226 IQIINAL
-233 HGTVENII
+233 NGTIENIKA
-241 NNFNVRSL
+241 NFEEKSL
-249 DKLKQDSSYNNVVE
+249 SELNKDSSYRNIVE
-263 LIKKYIDDTTEPE
+263 LINRHKNIKGLE

-286 IYLDGKKRVKAKVQ
+286 IYLSDKPMVKAKVQ
-300 RAKYELFKQA
+300 RAKYELFKQS

-354 SIELLKIKSEIKEG
+354 FIELLKIKSEIKDG

-396 LVEEYRHRCTLY
+396 LVKEYKDKCTLY

-415 SPIFFNNYTFSPKKM
+415 SPVFFNNYTFSPKRM
-430 NIVYLPK
+430 NIVYLQK
-437 DHINPNA
+437 DYIQPNA
-444 NVKQLLA
+444 NVKRLLA

-457 IKDDVAKF
+457 IKDDVSKF
-465 LLHYNEGEINKRE
+465 LLHYNEGEINQRE
-478 QFRQLRLAETWGEG
+478 QFKQLRLAETWGEG
-492 TTFLEHLINEMNK
+492 TTFLEHLVNEMNK

-530 YEKLPTEEQKEK
+530 YEQLPTNEKKEE
-542 FIQTHKTKAKL
+542 FIQTHMTKEKL
-553 EFAENILGELPDI
+553 EFAESILGELPDI
-566 YFILGIIYN
+566 YFILGVIYN
-575 EAGHLKDE
+575 DAGHLKDE
-583 NSEKPIVYRLNNIII
+583 NSEKPII
-598 QKMIGEIFEYKG
+598 
-610 EDLTI
+610 
-615 DSIH
+615 

>member
-1 MKSMK
+1 
-6 MKYRWPQNHKQKLLI
+6 
-21 NFTKS
+21 
-26 YSMGLIS
+26 MGLIS

-41 GFSDRDNSIGVTIK
+41 GFSDKDNSIDVDIK

-78 SLTNSKIKVEKED
+78 SLTNSRIKVEKKD
-91 IYKENEQLESSLS
+91 IHKENEQLDSALS
-104 ITEDGNIYTADQN
+104 ITEDTITYTADKN

-131 SRLVAKATGKNMGTF
+131 SRLVAKATGRNMGAF

-159 ITHKIPTNHVILYS
+159 IIHKIPTNCTILYDPKS
-173 IQNIRSTFGK
+173 LKNDFGK
-183 NGKVLPNISS
+183 NGKILPNISS
-193 LLVNN
+193 LLRDN

-203 LDDIYSDLDKQSA
+203 LDDIYPDLDKQSA
-216 KKRQDNINEI
+216 KMRQENINGI
-226 IQIINEL
+226 IQIINAL
-233 HGTVENII
+233 NGTVENIKA
-241 NNFNVRSL
+241 NFEEKSL
-249 DKLKQDSSYNNVVE
+249 SELNKDSSYRNIVE
-263 LIKKYIDDTTEPE
+263 LINRHKNIKGLE

-286 IYLDGKKRVKAKVQ
+286 IYLSDKPMVKAKVQ
-300 RAKYELFKQA
+300 RAKYELFKQS

-318 GKTWKDIHTM
+318 GKTWKNIHTM
-328 EHKGSLVI
+328 EHNGSLVI

-396 LVEEYRHRCTLY
+396 LANEYEKRCTLY

-415 SPIFFNNYTFSPKKM
+415 SPTFFNNYTFSPKRM
-430 NIVYLPK
+430 NIIYLQK
-437 DHINPNA
+437 DYIQPNS
-444 NVKQLLA
+444 NVKKLLS
-451 KREEET
+451 KRVEKT
-457 IKDDVAKF
+457 IADDVSKF
-465 LLHYNEGEINKRE
+465 LLHYNEGEINQRE
-478 QFRQLRLAETWGEG
+478 NFKQLRLAETWGEG
-492 TTFLEHLINEMNK
+492 TTFLEHLINEINK
-505 YLRKDVDYDPYSVCI
+505 YLRKEADYDPYSVCI

-530 YEKLPTEEQKEK
+530 YEKLPTEDKKKE

-575 EAGHLKDE
+575 DAGHLKDE
-583 NSEKPIVYRLNNIII
+583 NSEKPVVYRLNNLII
-598 QKMIGEIFEYKG
+598 QNMISEIFEYQG
-610 EDLTI
+610 VDLTI

>member
-1 MKSMK
+1 
-6 MKYRWPQNHKQKLLI
+6 
-21 NFTKS
+21 
-26 YSMGLIS
+26 MGVIS
-33 NITIKNIK
+33 NITVKNIK
-41 GFSDRDNSIGVTIK
+41 GFSDRDNSIDVDIK

-78 SLTNSKIKVEKED
+78 SLTKTKIKVEKED
-91 IYKENEQLESSLS
+91 IYKENEQLETSLS

-117 KNELA
+117 KNEFA
-122 NHFKVAVVN
+122 NHFKVAVIN

-159 ITHKIPTNHVILYS
+159 IKHKIPTNCDISYS
-173 IQNIRSTFGK
+173 IKNIRSTFGK

-193 LLVNN
+193 LLENN

-203 LDDIYSDLDKQSA
+203 LDDIYPDLDMQSA

-226 IQIINEL
+226 IKNINEL
-233 HGTVENII
+233 HGTEENII
-241 NNFNVRSL
+241 NNFNVTFL
-249 DKLKQDSSYNNVVE
+249 DKLKQDPSYNNVVE
-263 LIKKYIDDTTEPE
+263 LINKYIDDTTELE

-286 IYLDGKKRVKAKVQ
+286 IYLGDKTKVKTKVQ
-300 RAKYELFKQA
+300 RAKYELFRQA

-368 CKLILIIDE
+368 CKFILIIDE

-396 LVEEYRHRCTLY
+396 LVNELKGKCTLY
-408 PIIMTHL
+408 PILMTHL
-415 SPIFFNNYTFSPKKM
+415 SPDYFNNYTFSSKRM
-430 NIVYLPK
+430 NIIYLQK
-437 DHINPNA
+437 DYIQPNA
-444 NVKQLLA
+444 KVKKLLS
-451 KREEET
+451 KRKEDT
-457 IKDDVAKF
+457 IADDVSKF
-465 LLHYNEGEINKRE
+465 LLHYNEGEINQRE
-478 QFRQLRLAETWGEG
+478 NFKLLRLAETWGEG
-492 TTFLEHLINEMNK
+492 TTFLEHLINEVNK
-505 YLRKDVDYDPYSVCI
+505 YLRKEADYDPYSVCI
-520 ALRIK
+520 ALRIR
-525 IEKIV
+525 IEKRV
-530 YEKLPTEEQKEK
+530 YEKLPTEDKKRE

-566 YFILGIIYN
+566 YFILGVIYN
-575 EAGHLKDE
+575 DAGHLKDE
-583 NSEKPIVYRLNNIII
+583 NSEKPVVYRLNNLII
-598 QKMIGEIFEYKG
+598 QNMISEIFEYRG

>member
-6 MKYRWPQNHKQKLLI
+6 MKYRWSQNYKQKLLI
-21 NFTKS
+21 KFIKS
-26 YSMGLIS
+26 YSMGRIS
-33 NITIKNIK
+33 NITVKNIK
-41 GFSDRDNSIGVTIK
+41 GFSDRDNSIDVDIK

-78 SLTNSKIKVEKED
+78 SLTKTKIKVEKED
-91 IYKENEQLESSLS
+91 IYKENEQLDTSLS
-104 ITEDGNIYTADQN
+104 ITEDGNTYTADQN

-122 NHFKVAVVN
+122 NHFKVVVVN

-146 HSVQGHL
+146 HSVQGYL

-159 ITHKIPTNHVILYS
+159 IIHKIPTNCVILYS

-193 LLVNN
+193 LLENN

-203 LDDIYSDLDKQSA
+203 LDDIYPDLDIQSA

-226 IQIINEL
+226 IKNINEL
-233 HGTVENII
+233 HGTTENII
-241 NNFNVRSL
+241 NNFNVTSL
-249 DKLKQDSSYNNVVE
+249 DKLKQDPSYNNVVE
-263 LIKKYIDDTTEPE
+263 LINKYIDDTTEPE

-286 IYLDGKKRVKAKVQ
+286 IYLGNKKMVKAKVQ

-318 GKTWKDIHTM
+318 GKTWKNIHTM
-328 EHKGSLVI
+328 EHKGALVI

-396 LVEEYRHRCTLY
+396 LVNELKDKCTLY

-415 SPIFFNNYTFSPKKM
+415 SPDYFNNYTFSSKRK
-430 NIVYLPK
+430 NIIYLQK
-437 DHINPNA
+437 DYIQPNA
-444 NVKQLLA
+444 KVKKLLL
-451 KREEET
+451 KRGEDT
-457 IKDDVAKF
+457 IADDVSKF
-465 LLHYNEGEINKRE
+465 LLHYNEGEINQRE
-478 QFRQLRLAETWGEG
+478 NFRKLKLAETWGEG

-505 YLRKDVDYDPYSVCI
+505 YLRKDADYDPYSVCI

-530 YEKLPTEEQKEK
+530 YEQLPTEDDKKE
-542 FIQTHKTKAKL
+542 FIQTHKTKPKL
-553 EFAENILGELPDI
+553 EFAEDILGELPDI
-566 YFILGIIYN
+566 YFILGVIYN
-575 EAGHLKDE
+575 DAGHLKDE
-583 NSEKPIVYRLNNIII
+583 NLEKPVVYRLNNLII
-598 QKMIGEIFEYKG
+598 QNMISKIFEYQG
-610 EDLTI
+610 VDLTI